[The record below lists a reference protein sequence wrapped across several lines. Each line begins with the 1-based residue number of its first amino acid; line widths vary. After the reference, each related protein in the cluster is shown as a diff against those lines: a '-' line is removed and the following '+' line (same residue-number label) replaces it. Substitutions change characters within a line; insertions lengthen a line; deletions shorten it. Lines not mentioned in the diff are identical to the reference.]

1 MTICKIEDL
10 PDRLPA
16 GTRLLGLDVGDK
28 TIGLALSDSALTLA
42 SPIGTIRRRRFAE
55 DADALFAIVAERG
68 VGGLVVGLPRNMDGS
83 VGPRAQATKQF
94 AYNLMKRRDI
104 AVAFWDERL
113 STQAVE
119 RAMVREADLSRAKR
133 TQRIDTAAAAY
144 ILQGALDALA
154 NRPRP
159 A

>member
-10 PDRLPA
+10 PDILPQ
-16 GTRLLGLDVGDK
+16 GSRLLGLDVGDT
-28 TIGLALSDSALTLA
+28 TIGLALSDSALMLA
-42 SPIGTIRRRRFAE
+42 SPIGTIRQKNFN
-55 DADALFAIVAERG
+55 DAAGQLLAVIEERG

-83 VGPRAQATKQF
+83 IGPRAQATKQF
-94 AYNLMKRRDI
+94 AFNLMKRRDI
-104 AVAFWDERL
+104 PTAFWDERL
-113 STQAVE
+113 STQAIE

-133 TQRIDTAAAAY
+133 AQRIDTAAAAY